1 MNNLRSKIRAG
12 IDSLRGKHLR
22 EIGSGCF
29 RTVYSIQSDEFGS
42 QYKGKV
48 LKVAKSKQGRQ
59 ANSAE
64 MRTWMTVKGTELEK
78 YFCPIYDRS
87 DDFQFII
94 MEKVKTDGLGISD
107 SRELRQEITARIDDV
122 DIPVD
127 SQNFLD
133 IKASNM
139 GVYNNRLVMVDY
151 PYGASF
157 EVKKFNR

>member
-1 MNNLRSKIRAG
+1 MNQLLSKVRAE

-22 EIGSGCF
+22 EIGKGCF
-29 RTVYSIQSDEFGS
+29 RKAYRIQSDKFGS

-48 LKVAKSKQGRQ
+48 LKVAQSRQGRQ

-94 MEKVKTDGLGISD
+94 MEKVKTEGLDTDD
-107 SRELRQEITARIDDV
+107 SSKLRQEITARIDDV

-127 SQNFLD
+127 AQSFLD
-133 IKASNM
+133 IKTSNI
-139 GVYNNRLVMVDY
+139 GVYNNQLVMIDY
-151 PYGASF
+151 PYGANF
-157 EVKKFNR
+157 EVTKFER